1 MPKRSTVGP
10 TGWFG
15 HRLKSEDKDAIFWT
29 ATPPASACGFSIL
42 TA

>member
-1 MPKRSTVGP
+1 MPNRSTVGP

-15 HRLKSEDKDAIFWT
+15 ERLKGENEDAIFWT
-29 ATPPASACGFSIL
+29 ATPPASACGSSIL